1 MSEKIA
7 TREAY
12 GKALVEL
19 GEQNKNV
26 VVLDADLAGATM
38 TKFFKAAHPDRFF
51 DCGIAEA
58 NMMNIGAGLSTTGLI
73 PFCSTFAMF
82 GAGRAYEQI
91 RNSIAYPKFNVK
103 ICCSHAGVSVGEDGG
118 SHQSIEDIGLMRLIP
133 GMTVIVPADANEARK
148 ATFALAEFQGPA
160 YMRLARLAT
169 PVFEEDYPFEIGKA
183 NVLREGKDVAVFAC
197 GLMVNEALEAAKL
210 LSAEG
215 IEISVINVH
224 TIKPIDAACVTEYA
238 QKCGNVVTVEEHSVI
253 GGLGDA
259 VADVLMGK
267 VCCKFRKIGV
277 NDQFGQSGKAA
288 DVLREYGL
296 TADQIAA
303 RIKETL

>member
-58 NMMNIGAGLSTTGLI
+58 NMMNIGAGLSTMGLI

-303 RIKETL
+303 KL